1 MAGAAARL
9 AAGASAVIVGTAG
22 HIDHGKTALL
32 LALTGQAGDQRQEE
46 RERGMTIDLG
56 YRYAALA
63 EGAPLTGF
71 IDVPG
76 HERFI
81 HNMLAGAHGIDVV
94 LLVVAADDGVMPQ
107 TREHLAIIELL
118 GIPQALVAIS
128 KCDRVA
134 PARVAE
140 VQAQVAE
147 LLAPGPYADAL
158 QLPLS
163 SVTGEGV
170 EALRQALLEAD
181 AHVQQRSS
189 RGGFRLA
196 VDRAFA
202 VTGAGVVVTGTALAG
217 RVSAGD
223 TLLLGKAGKP
233 VRVRGLHAQNQAALV
248 AEAGQRVALNIA
260 AERLAVE
267 QVHRGDWLLPEWLH
281 APSVR
286 VDIELHL
293 LASETRPFEHFSAVH
308 VHLGTQD
315 VTARVALLEGE
326 RLVAGQRMFA
336 QLMLNAPLQTV
347 HGDRLVLRDQRAQRT
362 LGGGTVLDPFAPSRH
377 RRSEA
382 RLRQLQVLRD
392 TQSLEQAL
400 MALLATAPGGLDPQR
415 LERQFNRLR
424 ETWQLPAHVLVV
436 ATRQGQLLFAK
447 PQWQALKQQ
456 VLEQLA
462 QFHEQEPDQLGPDRD
477 RLRRFAALPMER
489 PAFVSLLDE
498 MLGEGTIA
506 SSGPWL
512 HLPGHKVQL
521 SEADSA
527 LWARLQPRLQEGQFD
542 PPWVRTLASEAQC
555 AEADVRL
562 LLRKLA
568 RLGVVHQVVRD
579 LFYPEA
585 TLQRM
590 AELLLAQASDTP
602 IVQVA
607 AFRDMLGIGRKRSV
621 QILEYFDRIGLTR
634 RVADQRHIRADSA
647 LAQQQARP

>member
-1 MAGAAARL
+1 M
-9 AAGASAVIVGTAG
+9 IVGTAG

-32 LALTGQAGDQRQEE
+32 QALTGQAGDHRQEE
-46 RERGMTIDLG
+46 RARGMTIDLG
-56 YRYAALA
+56 YRYAALT
-63 EGAPLTGF
+63 EGAALTGF

-81 HNMLAGAHGIDVV
+81 HNMLAGAHGIDLV

-128 KCDRVA
+128 KCDRVE
-134 PARVAE
+134 PARLAE
-140 VQAQVAE
+140 VQAQVSE
-147 LLAPGPYADAL
+147 LLAPGPYAGAR
-158 QLPLS
+158 QFPLS
-163 SVTGEGV
+163 SVTGEGID
-170 EALRQALLEAD
+170 ALRQAVLA
-181 AHVQQRSS
+181 AQQRVRQRVRQRSV

-267 QVHRGDWLLPEWLH
+267 QVRRGDWLVPEWLH

-286 VDIELHL
+286 VDIELNL
-293 LASETRPFEHFSAVH
+293 LPGETRTFEHFSAVH

-326 RLVAGQRMFA
+326 TLAAGQRMFA
-336 QLMLNAPLQTV
+336 QLLLNAPLQAV

-362 LGGGTVLDPFAPSRH
+362 LGGGKVLDSFAPSRQ
-377 RRSEA
+377 RRSDE
-382 RLRQLQVLRD
+382 RLHQLQVLRD
-392 TQSLEQAL
+392 AEDLEQAL
-400 MALLATAPGGLDPQR
+400 PALLASAPGGIDPQR

-424 ETWQLPAHVLVV
+424 ETWQLPEHVLVV
-436 ATRQGQLLFAK
+436 ATRQGQLLFASAR
-447 PQWQALKQQ
+447 WQALKRQ

-462 QFHEQEPDQLGPDRD
+462 RFHEQEPDQLGPDRD
-477 RLRRFAALPMER
+477 RLRRFAALPLER

-498 MLGEGTIA
+498 LLGDGAIA

-512 HLPGHKVQL
+512 HLPDHKVQL

-527 LWARLQPRLQEGQFD
+527 LWASLQPKLLAGQYD
-542 PPWVRTLASEAQC
+542 PPWVRTLASEENC

-568 RLGVVHQVVRD
+568 RLGMVHQVVRD

-590 AELLLAQASDTP
+590 AELLLGQASETP

-647 LAQQQARP
+647 LAQQQARH

>member
-1 MAGAAARL
+1 MAGAVAC
-9 AAGASAVIVGTAG
+9 AAGGAGAVIVGTAG

-32 LALTGQAGDQRQEE
+32 QALTGQAGDQRQEE
-46 RERGMTIDLG
+46 RARGMTIDLG

-63 EGAPLTGF
+63 EDAPLTGF

-81 HNMLAGAHGIDVV
+81 HNMLAGAHGIDLV

-118 GIPQALVAIS
+118 GIPRALVAIS
-128 KCDRVA
+128 KCDRVE
-134 PARVAE
+134 PARLAE
-140 VQAQVAE
+140 VQAQVAD
-147 LLAPGPYADAL
+147 LLAPGPYAGAP
-158 QLPLS
+158 QFPLS

-170 EALRQALLEAD
+170 EELRQALREAQGD
-181 AHVQQRSS
+181 VARRSVA
-189 RGGFRLA
+189 GGFRLA
-196 VDRAFA
+196 IDRVFA
-202 VTGAGVVVTGTALAG
+202 VSGAGIVVTGTALAG
-217 RVSAGD
+217 RVTAGD

-248 AEAGQRVALNIA
+248 AEAGQRVALNIS

-267 QVHRGDWLLPEWLH
+267 QIHRGDWLVAEWLH
-281 APSVR
+281 APSTR
-286 VDIELHL
+286 VDIELAL
-293 LASETRPFEHFSAVH
+293 LPGETRAFEHFGAVH

-326 RLVAGQRMFA
+326 KLLPGQRMFA
-336 QLMLNAPLQTV
+336 QLLLNAPLQAV

-362 LGGGTVLDPFAPSRH
+362 LGGGQVLDPFAPSRQ

-382 RLRQLQVLRD
+382 RLRQLQVLRTARD
-392 TQSLEQAL
+392 LEQAL
-400 MALLATAPGGLDPQR
+400 PALLDAAPAGLDPQR

-424 ETWQLPAHVLVV
+424 GTWHLPQDVLVV
-436 ATRQGQLLFAK
+436 ATRQGQLLFATGH
-447 PQWQALKQQ
+447 WQALKHQ

-477 RLRRFAALPMER
+477 RLRRFVALPLER

-498 MLGEGTIA
+498 LLAEGAID

-521 SEADSA
+521 SEADAA
-527 LWARLQPRLQEGQFD
+527 LWERVQSQLLAGGFE
-542 PPWVRTLASEAQC
+542 PPWVRTLAGAQNVEEAQ
-555 AEADVRL
+555 VRL

-568 RLGVVHQVVRD
+568 RLGLVHQVVRD

-585 TLQRM
+585 TLRRM
-590 AELLLAQASDTP
+590 ADMLLQHSASTP

-607 AFRDMLGIGRKRSV
+607 AFRDMLGIGRKRTV

-647 LAQQQARP
+647 LAQQQARH

>member
-1 MAGAAARL
+1 MAGATAGI
-9 AAGASAVIVGTAG
+9 AAGAGAVIVGTAG

-32 LALTGQAGDQRQEE
+32 QALTGQAGDTRQEE
-46 RERGMTIDLG
+46 RARGMTIDLG

-81 HNMLAGAHGIDVV
+81 HNMLAGAHGIDLV

-107 TREHLAIIELL
+107 TREHLSIIELL
-118 GIPQALVAIS
+118 GIPQALVVIS
-128 KCDRVA
+128 KCDRVE
-134 PARVAE
+134 PARLIE
-140 VQAQVAE
+140 VQAQVTE
-147 LLAPGPYADAL
+147 LLAAGPYAGARQFL
-158 QLPLS
+158 VSSLS
-163 SVTGEGV
+163 GEGV
-170 EALRQALLEAD
+170 DALREALLAAEV
-181 AHVQQRSS
+181 HVRQRSV

-202 VTGAGVVVTGTALAG
+202 VSGAGLVVTGTALAG
-217 RVSAGD
+217 QVSVGD

-248 AEAGQRVALNIA
+248 AEAGQRVALNIS
-260 AERLAVE
+260 AEKLSAE

-286 VDIELHL
+286 VDIDLTL
-293 LASETRPFEHFSAVH
+293 LAGETRAFEHFSAVH

-326 RLVAGQRMFA
+326 RLGAGQRMFA
-336 QLMLNAPLQTV
+336 QLLLNAPLQAV

-362 LGGGTVLDPFAPSRH
+362 LGGGRVLDPFAPSRQ

-382 RLRQLQVLRD
+382 RLRQLQVLRNAD
-392 TQSLEQAL
+392 SLERAL
-400 MALLATAPGGLDPQR
+400 PALLEAAPGGLEPQR

-424 ETWQLPAHVLVV
+424 ETWQLPDTVLVI
-436 ATRQGQLLFAK
+436 ATRQGQLLFDRL
-447 PQWQALKQQ
+447 QWQALKRQ
-456 VLEQLA
+456 VLERLA
-462 QFHEQEPDQLGPDRD
+462 RFHEQEPDQLGPDRD
-477 RLRRFAALPMER
+477 RLRRFTALPLER

-498 MLGEGTIA
+498 LLGEGAIS

-512 HLPGHKVQL
+512 HLPDHRVQL
-521 SEADSA
+521 SDADTA
-527 LWARLQPRLQEGQFD
+527 LWERLLPRLLAGEFD
-542 PPWVRTLASEAQC
+542 PPWVRTLAGEEGC

-568 RLGVVHQVVRD
+568 RLGLVHQVVRD
-579 LFYPEA
+579 LFYPET
-585 TLQRM
+585 TLRRM
-590 AELLLAQASDTP
+590 AELLLRQAETSP

-607 AFRDMLGIGRKRSV
+607 AFRDGLAIGRKRSV

-634 RVADQRHIRADSA
+634 RVGDLRHVRVDSA
-647 LAQQQARP
+647 LAQPQRGP